1 MDVSGFYYKRDTTDK
16 KTVMI
21 LIKNNRESI
30 PKSEFGNEKYSFFII
45 RRIGFCGLFPSN
57 GFFSRSSFHRCA
69 FFQEFTHPPS
79 FHYGVTGR
87 KQNDESEEQI
97 LKEIHE
103 RVQGLLED
111 YIAKKKIEG

>member
-1 MDVSGFYYKRDTTDK
+1 
-16 KTVMI
+16 
-21 LIKNNRESI
+21 
-30 PKSEFGNEKYSFFII
+30 
-45 RRIGFCGLFPSN
+45 
-57 GFFSRSSFHRCA
+57 
-69 FFQEFTHPPS
+69 
-79 FHYGVTGR
+79 VTGR